1 MYIDDLILNGNY
13 TLSGNNT
20 FGKLTL
26 MPKGITLRFAAGSTQ
41 TINNDL
47 ILNGTPCNFNYLRAG
62 SETGA
67 TQTSSTATIVYN
79 NPSHNKL
86 DYLYVGGIIASGT
99 TLEFDV
105 NSSSYGKNE
114 NVVFLDGTPGLIGL
128 PDNETCKTTWD
139 EDENDDPA
147 AYIISAEA
155 FYGGPLSTYTWE
167 KKNAEGKFVVLP
179 IDNPKTVSIDA
190 RDHGLDGTYRVKI
203 RYDETATGSAVCEA
217 TDEMTVTYQ
226 PPAVVFLDGT
236 KVSTATYCETD
247 KNTVAD
253 LSEQLMKESPAAEY
267 IKNHGGIIKWYK
279 TEAGGEALDEESLL
293 ESGKY
298 YISVTSSKSTCISQ
312 QRSELT
318 VAVSTMP
325 EADAGEDMK
334 SSDKNFTMNANQPE
348 TGQTGLWTV
357 VSGNATIA
365 DPSSYN
371 TTVTLADDSKSAI
384 LEWTVTN
391 GGCFASDRIT
401 VGESPFAPMVNP
413 GIRIR
418 IQR

>member
-1 MYIDDLILNGNY
+1 
-13 TLSGNNT
+13 
-20 FGKLTL
+20 
-26 MPKGITLRFAAGSTQ
+26 
-41 TINNDL
+41 
-47 ILNGTPCNFNYLRAG
+47 
-62 SETGA
+62 
-67 TQTSSTATIVYN
+67 
-79 NPSHNKL
+79 
-86 DYLYVGGIIASGT
+86 
-99 TLEFDV
+99 
-105 NSSSYGKNE
+105 
-114 NVVFLDGTPGLIGL
+114 
-128 PDNETCKTTWD
+128 
-139 EDENDDPA
+139 
-147 AYIISAEA
+147 
-155 FYGGPLSTYTWE
+155 
-167 KKNAEGKFVVLP
+167 
-179 IDNPKTVSIDA
+179 
-190 RDHGLDGTYRVKI
+190 
-203 RYDETATGSAVCEA
+203 
-217 TDEMTVTYQ
+217 
-226 PPAVVFLDGT
+226 
-236 KVSTATYCETD
+236 
-247 KNTVAD
+247 
-253 LSEQLMKESPAAEY
+253 MKESPAAEY

-334 SSDKNFTMNANQPE
+334 SSNKNFTMNANQPE